1 MSVHGIARD
10 TVVDERYRVLNR
22 IGSGGMADV
31 YCAEDLQ
38 LGRRVA
44 LKLLYRRFAEDPE
57 FVERFRREASSAAGL
72 QHPNVVAVYDRGEF
86 DDTYYI
92 AMEFLE
98 GRSLK
103 QIVRQEGALEPA
115 RAIDIVVQILKATR
129 FAHRRGIVHRDIKPH
144 NVIVDDDGRAKVT
157 DFGIAR
163 AGASDMTET
172 GSIMGTAQYISP
184 EQAQGHPVDARAD
197 LYSIGVVLYELLTG
211 RVPFDAESAVT
222 IALKQVSEE
231 PPRPSELNP
240 DISPQLEDVVIRALQ
255 KDPAYRFAD
264 ADEFIHAL
272 GEVRGAPMGTG
283 EYTRVAPHTGV
294 YPGLPGAV
302 EELEEADRR
311 NLRWLWVLLVLLA
324 LAAIAAGAY
333 LMFKPKLADVPKVVG
348 LRSATAAQILQ
359 NKGFEVNVENVRSD
373 SVPADRVATQ
383 RPRPEERAEVGSTV
397 TIIVSSGPGDATI
410 PFVRGSP
417 RAKAQRRLEAAGF
430 RVDVRQEYSEDVPA
444 GRVIETSPPERSQL
458 ERGSTVTLVVSR
470 GPHKVEVPSVLGHTS
485 DDAERLIEARGLQ
498 ATLAVRETP
507 DQTPG
512 TVLDQTPAAGTQVER
527 GATVALT
534 IAKAPKKAPVAP
546 TPSPQVKV
554 PDVIDDDVDQAV
566 AKLKAAG
573 FTVRKRLE
581 AVATPDDDQV
591 VLDQN
596 PPAGE
601 QRDSGAQV
609 TLVVGRFTPPNLD
622 PGPGATPTPT
632 P

>member
-10 TVVDERYRVLNR
+10 TVIDERYKVLNR

-44 LKLLYRRFAEDPE
+44 LKLLYRRFAEDDE

-103 QIVRQEGALEPA
+103 QVVRQDGPLEPD
-115 RAIDIVVQILKATR
+115 RAIDLVLQILKAAR

-144 NVIVDDDGRAKVT
+144 NVIVDDEGRAKVT

-172 GSIMGTAQYISP
+172 GSIMGTAQYLSP

-231 PPRPSELNP
+231 PVPPSHYNP
-240 DISPQLEDVVIRALQ
+240 AISEQLEDVVTKALQ

-264 ADEFIHAL
+264 ADEFIRSLEA
-272 GEVRGAPMGTG
+272 VRGVPAGTG
-283 EYTRVAPHTGV
+283 EYTRVAPHTGT
-294 YPGLPGAV
+294 YPGLPVVA
-302 EELEEADRR
+302 ELEEADRR
-311 NLRWLWVLLVLLA
+311 NLRWLWILLTLLA
-324 LAAIAAGAY
+324 LAAIAVGAY
-333 LMFKPKLADVPKVVG
+333 LLLTPKKVAVPDVVG
-348 LRSATAAQILQ
+348 RRSATAAQILQ
-359 NKGFEVNVENVRSD
+359 NEGFEVNVENVRSD
-373 SVPADRVATQ
+373 SVPADRVTTQ
-383 RPRPEERAEVGSTV
+383 RPQPRQEAEENSTV

-417 RAKAQRRLEAAGF
+417 RASAERKLKAAGF
-430 RVDVRQEYSEDVPA
+430 RIDVRREFNDEVPA
-444 GRVIETSPPERSQL
+444 NRVIETSPSERSRL
-458 ERGSTVTLVVSR
+458 ERGRTVTLVVSR
-470 GPHKVEVPSVLGHTS
+470 GSRKVEVPSVVGENR
-485 DDAERLIEARGLQ
+485 DEAERLIEARGLQ
-498 ATLAVRETP
+498 LSVTEREDA
-507 DQTPG
+507 DQEPG
-512 TVLDQTPAAGTQVER
+512 TVLAQTPAAGTEVAKD
-527 GATVALT
+527 ATVTLT
-534 IAKAPKKAPVAP
+534 VAKAPPQVEVPDVLGEDVDTAAKLVEGAGFKVRQRKQTVDSPEGEGVVLTQNPPSGEKRDKGSTVTLIVGRFEPADPEASA
-546 TPSPQVKV
+546 TPSP
-554 PDVIDDDVDQAV
+554 
-566 AKLKAAG
+566 
-573 FTVRKRLE
+573 
-581 AVATPDDDQV
+581 
-591 VLDQN
+591 
-596 PPAGE
+596 
-601 QRDSGAQV
+601 S
-609 TLVVGRFTPPNLD
+609 
-622 PGPGATPTPT
+622 PTP
-632 P
+632 